1 MLRMENESNCR
12 TALKWK
18 PEGKRKVGHP
28 RTTWRRTVESERKE
42 LRWSSWNEARTIAR
56 DRKNW
61 KDYTAALWATG
72 PQEDR

>member
-12 TALKWK
+12 TALTWR
-18 PEGKRKVGHP
+18 PEGKRKVERP

-42 LRWSSWNEARTIAR
+42 LGWSSWNEARTIAR
-56 DRKNW
+56 DRQNW

-72 PQEDR
+72 PKEDR